1 MLDFKY
7 RIVSVEQERVQQPLI
22 LRGITMIRHRHW
34 LFAPLLFGAY
44 TLLSGCATIVH
55 LGSNEEL
62 SVSSDPSGATVVI
75 DGTERGVTPLAT
87 KVERKKDH
95 AVVLTKEGFEEN
107 QSRVESHISWWIAGN
122 VILGGLVG
130 ILVDVM
136 SGGGYTIEPD
146 KVAVTLK
153 PVEGGGSSPTPPLSS
168 LTQSPPIP

>member
-1 MLDFKY
+1 M
-7 RIVSVEQERVQQPLI
+7 SQQHRKLLCAPLI
-22 LRGITMIRHRHW
+22 L
-34 LFAPLLFGAY
+34 AAY

-55 LGSNEEL
+55 LGGNEEL
-62 SVSSDPSGATVVI
+62 NVSSEPAGAKVVI
-75 DGTERGVTPLAT
+75 DGTERGLTPLAT

-107 QSRVESHISWWIAGN
+107 QSRVESHLSWWVAGN

-130 ILVDVM
+130 ILVDVL

-146 KVAVTLK
+146 AVAVTLK
-153 PVEGGGSSPTPPLSS
+153 PIEGVAASAAPPLSS

>member
-1 MLDFKY
+1 MARGWQSMAALA
-7 RIVSVEQERVQQPLI
+7 IVAMM
-22 LRGITMIRHRHW
+22 T
-34 LFAPLLFGAY
+34 
-44 TLLSGCATIVH
+44 TGCATVVH

-62 SVSSDPSGATVVI
+62 SVSSEPSGATVVI

-95 AVVLTKEGFEEN
+95 AVVLTKEGFEEA
-107 QSRVESHISWWIAGN
+107 QSRVESHISWWVAGN
-122 VILGGLVG
+122 IIVGGLVG

-136 SGGGYTIEPD
+136 SGGGYTIDPD

-153 PVEGGGSSPTPPLSS
+153 PVEGGGSSTSPSLTS

>member
-1 MLDFKY
+1 MRVLTIRALLTTFLLALGS
-7 RIVSVEQERVQQPLI
+7 IV
-22 LRGITMIRHRHW
+22 
-34 LFAPLLFGAY
+34 
-44 TLLSGCATIVH
+44 SGCATIVH
-55 LGSNEEL
+55 LGGNEEL
-62 SVSSDPSGATVVI
+62 NVSSEPAGAKVVI

-107 QSRVESHISWWIAGN
+107 QSRVESHLSWWVAGN

-130 ILVDVM
+130 ILVDVL

-146 KVAVTLK
+146 AVAVTLK
-153 PVEGGGSSPTPPLSS
+153 PVEGIAVSPAPSLSS

>member
-1 MLDFKY
+1 MTARGWQSMAALA
-7 RIVSVEQERVQQPLI
+7 IVAMM
-22 LRGITMIRHRHW
+22 T
-34 LFAPLLFGAY
+34 
-44 TLLSGCATIVH
+44 TGCATVVH

-62 SVSSDPSGATVVI
+62 SVSSEPSGATVVI

-95 AVVLTKEGFEEN
+95 AVVLTKEGFEEA
-107 QSRVESHISWWIAGN
+107 QSRVESHISWWVAGN
-122 VILGGLVG
+122 IIVGGLVG

-136 SGGGYTIEPD
+136 SGGGYTIDPD

-153 PVEGGGSSPTPPLSS
+153 PVEGGGSSTSPSLTS

>member
-1 MLDFKY
+1 MSQHHRKLLCA
-7 RIVSVEQERVQQPLI
+7 PLI
-22 LRGITMIRHRHW
+22 L
-34 LFAPLLFGAY
+34 AAY

-55 LGSNEEL
+55 LGGNEEL
-62 SVSSDPSGATVVI
+62 SVSSEPAGAKVVI

-107 QSRVESHISWWIAGN
+107 QSRVESHLSWWVAGN

-130 ILVDVM
+130 ILVDVL

-146 KVAVTLK
+146 AVAVTLK
-153 PVEGGGSSPTPPLSS
+153 PIEGVAASAAPPLSS

>member
-1 MLDFKY
+1 MRVMTIRAILTTFLLALS
-7 RIVSVEQERVQQPLI
+7 SVV
-22 LRGITMIRHRHW
+22 
-34 LFAPLLFGAY
+34 
-44 TLLSGCATIVH
+44 SGCATIVH
-55 LGSNEEL
+55 LGGNEEL
-62 SVSSDPSGATVVI
+62 NVSSEPAGAKVVI

-107 QSRVESHISWWIAGN
+107 QSRVESHLSWWVAGN

-130 ILVDVM
+130 ILVDVL

-146 KVAVTLK
+146 AVAVTLK
-153 PVEGGGSSPTPPLSS
+153 PIEGVAASAAPPLSS

>member
-1 MLDFKY
+1 MSQHHRKLLCA
-7 RIVSVEQERVQQPLI
+7 PLI
-22 LRGITMIRHRHW
+22 L
-34 LFAPLLFGAY
+34 AAY

-55 LGSNEEL
+55 LGGNEEL
-62 SVSSDPSGATVVI
+62 NVSSEPAGAKVVI
-75 DGTERGVTPLAT
+75 DGTERGLTPLAT

-107 QSRVESHISWWIAGN
+107 QSRVESHLSWWVAGN

-130 ILVDVM
+130 ILVDVL

-146 KVAVTLK
+146 AVAVTLK
-153 PVEGGGSSPTPPLSS
+153 PIEGVATSAAPPLSS

>member
-1 MLDFKY
+1 MARGWQFMAALA
-7 RIVSVEQERVQQPLI
+7 IVAMM
-22 LRGITMIRHRHW
+22 T
-34 LFAPLLFGAY
+34 
-44 TLLSGCATIVH
+44 TGCATVVH

-62 SVSSDPSGATVVI
+62 SVSSEPSGATVVI

-95 AVVLTKEGFEEN
+95 AVVLTKEGFEEA
-107 QSRVESHISWWIAGN
+107 QSRVESHISWWVAGN
-122 VILGGLVG
+122 IIVGGLVG

-136 SGGGYTIEPD
+136 SGGGYTIDPD

-153 PVEGGGSSPTPPLSS
+153 PVEGGGSSTSPSLTS

>member
-1 MLDFKY
+1 MARGWHTTAALA
-7 RIVSVEQERVQQPLI
+7 IVAMM
-22 LRGITMIRHRHW
+22 T
-34 LFAPLLFGAY
+34 
-44 TLLSGCATIVH
+44 SGCATIVH
-55 LGSNEEL
+55 LGSTEEL
-62 SVSSDPSGATVVI
+62 SVSSEPSGATVVI

-107 QSRVESHISWWIAGN
+107 QSRVESHISGWIAGN
-122 VILGGLVG
+122 IILGGLVG
-130 ILVDVM
+130 LLVDVM

-153 PVEGGGSSPTPPLSS
+153 PVERDGSSPAPSLSS

>member
-1 MLDFKY
+1 MA
-7 RIVSVEQERVQQPLI
+7 
-22 LRGITMIRHRHW
+22 RGWHTMAA
-34 LFAPLLFGAY
+34 LTVVAMM
-44 TLLSGCATIVH
+44 TSGCATIVH

-62 SVSSDPSGATVVI
+62 SVSSEPPGATVVI

-153 PVEGGGSSPTPPLSS
+153 PVEGGGSSPAPSLSS

>member
-1 MLDFKY
+1 
-7 RIVSVEQERVQQPLI
+7 
-22 LRGITMIRHRHW
+22 MIHRHRH
-34 LFAPLLFGAY
+34 LLLAPLLFSVY

-62 SVSSDPSGATVVI
+62 TVSSEPSGATVVI

-95 AVVLTKEGFEEN
+95 AVVLTKEGFEEA

-146 KVAVTLK
+146 AVAVNLK
-153 PVEGGGSSPTPPLSS
+153 PLEGIGVSPSPSLSS